1 MQRIKEKF
9 YKLLHWSEKYTKTD
23 MVYLTHGGFWLTLG
37 QIVSSIS
44 SFLLAIAFA
53 NLLPRETFGVY
64 KYILSVCGILAIPT
78 LGGINTAVTQAVAR
92 GYEGSLVPALKTKI
106 KWGLLGGLASLIL
119 AGYYYFQG
127 NIILTISFLVAA
139 IFLPLMDPFGI
150 YDSLLQGR
158 KLFNISSK
166 YVIISQIIS
175 VIALIITIF
184 LTKNIFLV
192 LLAYFLSWTLLR
204 FIFWKITLKK
214 FPPNQNQ
221 GLKTISYG
229 KHLSLIG
236 VINAIALYLDRLL
249 LFHFFGAIEVAI
261 YSFAI
266 APPEQIK
273 IFFKNISSL
282 ALPKFSERKKED
294 LKKTMF
300 HKVFVLGIIITLV
313 VFVYLLLAPL
323 VYKIFFPK
331 YIESIFYSQIYAI
344 SIIAIT
350 LLYLPFSA
358 LQAQVATKELYFLNF
373 WNSLVQIIL
382 LIIFI
387 YFWGILG
394 AVISRVISRFLNLIF
409 SFILLKR
416 I

>member
-1 MQRIKEKF
+1 MAD
-9 YKLLHWSEKYTKTD
+9 S
-23 MVYLTHGGFWLTLG
+23 G

-92 GYEGSLVPALKTKI
+92 GYEGSLIPALKTKI

-166 YVIISQIIS
+166 YLIISQIIS

-192 LLAYFLSWTLLR
+192 LLAYFLSWNTSP
-204 FIFWKITLKK
+204 F
-214 FPPNQNQ
+214 
-221 GLKTISYG
+221 
-229 KHLSLIG
+229 
-236 VINAIALYLDRLL
+236 
-249 LFHFFGAIEVAI
+249 
-261 YSFAI
+261 
-266 APPEQIK
+266 
-273 IFFKNISSL
+273 
-282 ALPKFSERKKED
+282 
-294 LKKTMF
+294 
-300 HKVFVLGIIITLV
+300 
-313 VFVYLLLAPL
+313 YLLENHSQ
-323 VYKIFFPK
+323 KIP
-331 YIESIFYSQIYAI
+331 A
-344 SIIAIT
+344 
-350 LLYLPFSA
+350 
-358 LQAQVATKELYFLNF
+358 
-373 WNSLVQIIL
+373 
-382 LIIFI
+382 
-387 YFWGILG
+387 
-394 AVISRVISRFLNLIF
+394 
-409 SFILLKR
+409 
-416 I
+416 